1 MRRLSDA
8 ELNVMNVLWGGTAAT
23 SDATATATVRVA
35 AASEAADFALGEIVD
50 ALKPATGWSRNT
62 VHTYLT
68 RMENKGLVIIDR
80 SGEPHKYRAGVSRED
95 CARRER
101 SNLLDKLYGGATG
114 DLIVAFLKENHISEE
129 ERDRL
134 RQLLDEME
142 V

>member
-8 ELNVMNVLWGGTAAT
+8 ELNVMNVLWDTGL
-23 SDATATATVRVA
+23 TVPI
-35 AASEAADFALGEIVD
+35 ENFAELTLGEIVD
-50 ALKPATGWSRNT
+50 ALKPVTGWSRNT

-68 RMENKGLVIIDR
+68 RMEKKGLVAINR
-80 SGEPHKYRAGVSRED
+80 TGEPHRYGAAVSRED
-95 CARRER
+95 CARKER
-101 SNLLDKLYGGATG
+101 SNLLNNVYGGAAG
-114 DLIVAFLKENHISEE
+114 DLIAAFLKESKISEE

>member
-8 ELNVMNVLWGGTAAT
+8 ELKVMNTLWEG
-23 SDATATATVRVA
+23 
-35 AASEAADFALGEIVD
+35 ADLSLGEIVD

-68 RMENKGLVIIDR
+68 RMEKKGLVTIDR
-80 SGEPHKYRAGVSRED
+80 TGEPHRYGAAVSRED
-95 CARRER
+95 CARKER
-101 SNLLDKLYGGATG
+101 SNLLNNVYGGAAG
-114 DLIVAFLKENHISEE
+114 DLIAAFLKESKISEE

>member
-8 ELNVMNVLWGGTAAT
+8 ELNVMNVLWDTGLTLPIENSAGLT
-23 SDATATATVRVA
+23 
-35 AASEAADFALGEIVD
+35 LGEIVD

-68 RMENKGLVIIDR
+68 RMEKKGLVAINR
-80 SGEPHKYRAGVSRED
+80 TGEPHRYGAAVSRED
-95 CARRER
+95 CARKER
-101 SNLLDKLYGGATG
+101 SNLLNNVYGGAAG
-114 DLIVAFLKENHISEE
+114 DLIAAFLKESKISEE

>member
-8 ELNVMNVLWGGTAAT
+8 ELNVMNVLWEG
-23 SDATATATVRVA
+23 A
-35 AASEAADFALGEIVD
+35 AAVPSEGLSLGEIVE
-50 ALKPATGWSRNT
+50 ALKPATSWSRNT

-68 RMENKGLVIIDR
+68 RMENKGLVAINR
-80 SGEPHKYRAGVSRED
+80 SGEPHAYSAAVSRED

-114 DLIVAFLKENHISEE
+114 DLIAAFLKESKLSEE

-134 RQLLDEME
+134 RQMLDEME

>member
-8 ELNVMNVLWGGTAAT
+8 ELNVMNVLWGNASAT
-23 SDATATATVRVA
+23 DGSFT
-35 AASEAADFALGEIVD
+35 LGEVVD
-50 ALKPATGWSRNT
+50 ALKPGTGWSRNT

-68 RMENKGLVIIDR
+68 RMENKGLVIINRD
-80 SGEPHKYRAGVSRED
+80 GEPHKYSAGVSRED

-134 RQLLDEME
+134 RQMLDEME

>member
-8 ELNVMNVLWGGTAAT
+8 ELNVMNVLWSGAA
-23 SDATATATVRVA
+23 
-35 AASEAADFALGEIVD
+35 EGDFSLGEIVD

-80 SGEPHKYRAGVSRED
+80 SSEPHRYGAAVSRED
-95 CARRER
+95 CAKRER
-101 SNLLDKLYGGATG
+101 SNLLDKLYGGAAG
-114 DLIVAFLKENHISEE
+114 DLIVAFLKESKLSEE

>member
-8 ELNVMNVLWGGTAAT
+8 ELNVMNVLWGGQ
-23 SDATATATVRVA
+23 DAGDAELQGLT
-35 AASEAADFALGEIVD
+35 LGEVVD

-68 RMENKGLVIIDR
+68 RMEQKGLVSINR
-80 SGEPHKYRAGVSRED
+80 TGSQAHRYGAAVSRED

-101 SNLLDKLYGGATG
+101 SNLLNKVYGGAAG
-114 DLIVAFLKENHISEE
+114 DLIAAFLKESKISEE